1 MKAGDERAGGALKLD
16 VLLTRG
22 ELMPGD
28 IARRTVVVI
37 DVLRASSTIVE
48 ALAAGARALYPVA
61 EIEEALRLANTLGR
75 DEVLLCG
82 ERRSLAIEGFDLGNS
97 PGDFTPERV
106 GGKLLVMTT
115 TNGTGAA
122 IAAGAAARV
131 IVGSWL
137 NLTAVVDDLART
149 GAEPVFLCAGR
160 ENRFGLEDAVC
171 AGTMAAALMER
182 MDADTDWELNDG
194 AMAALAMALR
204 YPDPDELLR
213 ETQAGKQLVE
223 AGLREDLAFCALTD
237 RHEVVPVFH
246 DRQVTL
252 AAPAPA
258 AAAEG

>member
-1 MKAGDERAGGALKLD
+1 MMKLD
-16 VLLTRG
+16 VLITPG
-22 ELMPGD
+22 ELMPAD
-28 IARRTVVVI
+28 VARRTVVVV

-48 ALAAGARALYPVA
+48 ALAAGARALYPVG
-61 EIEEALRLANTLGR
+61 EVEEALRLANTLGR

-82 ERRSLAIEGFDLGNS
+82 ERKSLAIDGFDLGNS
-97 PGDFTPERV
+97 PGDFTSERV

-115 TNGTGAA
+115 TNGTGALV
-122 IAAGAAARV
+122 AASGAERV

-137 NLTAVVDDLART
+137 NLAAVVDDLART

-160 ENRFGLEDAVC
+160 ENKFGLEDAVC

-182 MDADTDWELNDG
+182 FDPDTDWELNDG

-213 ETQAGKQLVE
+213 ETAAGKQLVE

-237 RHEVVPVFH
+237 RHDVVPVFH
-246 DRQVTL
+246 DRQISVAT
-252 AAPAPA
+252 PPA
-258 AAAEG
+258 AVES

>member
-1 MKAGDERAGGALKLD
+1 MMKLE
-16 VLLTRG
+16 VLLTPG

-61 EIEEALRLANTLGR
+61 EIEEALKLANTLGR
-75 DEVLLCG
+75 DEVLLSG
-82 ERRSLAIEGFDLGNS
+82 ERRSLPIEGFDLGNS
-97 PGDFTPERV
+97 PGDFTAERV
-106 GGKLLVMTT
+106 GGKLIVMST
-115 TNGTGAA
+115 TNGTGATM
-122 IAAGAAARV
+122 AASAASRV

-137 NLTAVVDDLART
+137 NLTAVVDDLERT
-149 GAEPVFLCAGR
+149 GAEPVFLCSGR
-160 ENRFGLEDAVC
+160 EGKFGLEDAVC

-182 MDADTDWELNDG
+182 YEADVDWELNDG

-204 YPDPDELLR
+204 YPDPDELFR
-213 ETQAGKQLVE
+213 ETAAGKQIVE

-237 RHEVVPVFH
+237 RHDVVPVLN
-246 DRQVTL
+246 DRQIVL

-258 AAAEG
+258 SAAAES